1 MFCIC
6 LVPSKEAPR
15 ETRFLKSI
23 AQTREID
30 LFAILHLPNHEHS
43 LFLNFLRSCIVQGPV
58 RSQKQ
63 DQSFEQ
69 GNFNRKTCD
78 PVQPGKK
85 VGIRLKGLRMTLRDT
100 GANTKSSDSLWIV
113 GDGGVVNK

>member
-1 MFCIC
+1 M
-6 LVPSKEAPR
+6 
-15 ETRFLKSI
+15 
-23 AQTREID
+23 
-30 LFAILHLPNHEHS
+30 
-43 LFLNFLRSCIVQGPV
+43 

-69 GNFNRKTCD
+69 GNFNRKTSD

-85 VGIRLKGLRMTLRDT
+85 VGIRLKGLRMTLRGAE